1 MSLAQMHREDVKA
14 ALRKKYGTI
23 RKFEIAHG
31 FSPGSVHDVLRQRKW
46 ARVEQAIEAAIE
58 VPSTLSE
65 KTDSTPDSSAQYL
78 NAEAQ

>member
-31 FSPGSVHDVLRQRKW
+31 FSPGSVHDVLRHRKW
-46 ARVEQAIEAAIE
+46 ARVERAIAAAID
-58 VPSTLSE
+58 VPSSLSE
-65 KTDSTPDSSAQYL
+65 KTDSTAESSTQHLIAGAQ
-78 NAEAQ
+78 